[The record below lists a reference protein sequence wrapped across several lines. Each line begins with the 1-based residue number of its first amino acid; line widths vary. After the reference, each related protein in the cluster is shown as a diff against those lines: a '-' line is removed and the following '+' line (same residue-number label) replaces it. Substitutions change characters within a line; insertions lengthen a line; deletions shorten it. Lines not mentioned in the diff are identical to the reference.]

1 MAEVYGSK
9 LSIYVL
15 WYQETFLWLD
25 AIEELTD
32 VQKQRLNYVCVC
44 SHMCMHREIN
54 I

>member
-1 MAEVYGSK
+1 MAEVFSSK

-32 VQKQRLNYVCVC
+32 VRNKD
-44 SHMCMHREIN
+44 
-54 I
+54 